1 MKSRGESGF
10 AMLLV
15 FALAAAVAIKLYIET
30 PRILFEAQ
38 RQKEQLLIDRGEEYK
53 RAIQLYFRK
62 SKQYPPTIDALEN
75 TNNVRFLRKKY
86 EDPVSGKKEW
96 RLIHVGPGGVFTD
109 SITNK
114 PKDQGEKKDQ
124 AFNPYLVNSTILG
137 SAPPPGAATAVPPR
151 RASEGQQPKAG
162 ETTLI
167 VGPQPGVPYQPQP
180 FPGQSYPGQASPAP
194 SYPGQPSPAPSYP
207 GQQVPGQTPFAG
219 QAFFAGQPY
228 QNQQIPGQQ
237 SPGAPPPQAGGG
249 FGSFYPAPPVN
260 SQTGGVSQQQ
270 PSPYSGQASP
280 YPNQQ
285 GGSNAFPVPGQNE
298 ATRMIGQLLTSPR
311 PGGPPPGIGAP
322 LGGGAQIGAGIAGV
336 ASLSEQTGI
345 KIYNERDK
353 YNEWEFIYDFS
364 KDKTMV
370 GAAAGLPAA
379 GTPGAAPFGTPAG
392 PVQPNQPGGGSLGF
406 QPLPGSF
413 GQQPTG
419 GGNFPG
425 QPPGQQF
432 PQPGISGVGYVP
444 RPGGQTGQ
452 NPVPLPSAGSS
463 GGGFGGGFGSGFGG
477 GFGAPAPG
485 AGQPGQPG
493 AQPAPQPGVPVR
505 PRNQ

>member
-15 FALAAAVAIKLYIET
+15 FALAAAVAITLYIET

-62 SKQYPPTIDALEN
+62 TKQYPPTIDALEN

-109 SITNK
+109 SLTNK

-124 AFNPYLVNSTILG
+124 AFNPYLVNSNILG

-151 RASEGQQPKAG
+151 RASEGQQSKPG

-167 VGPQPGVPYQPQP
+167 GLGQPQPGVAYQPQPPP
-180 FPGQSYPGQASPAP
+180 FPGQSYPGQ
-194 SYPGQPSPAPSYP
+194 PSPAPLYP
-207 GQQVPGQTPFAG
+207 GQQVPGQTPSPG
-219 QAFFAGQPY
+219 QPFFAGQPY

-237 SPGAPPPQAGGG
+237 GASAPPPQAAGG
-249 FGSFYPAPPVN
+249 FGSFYPAAPVN
-260 SQTGGVSQQQ
+260 SQTGGVSQQ
-270 PSPYSGQASP
+270 PNPYPGQGSP
-280 YPNQQ
+280 YPNQL
-285 GGSNAFPVPGQNE
+285 GGSNAFPVPGQND

-364 KDKTMV
+364 KDKAMV
-370 GAAAGLPAA
+370 GAAAGVPAIGTPA
-379 GTPGAAPFGTPAG
+379 GTAPFGTPAV
-392 PVQPNQPGGGSLGF
+392 PVQPSQTGGGSMGF
-406 QPLPGSF
+406 QPFPGSF

-419 GGNFPG
+419 GGTFPG
-425 QPPGQQF
+425 QYPGQQF
-432 PQPGISGVGYVP
+432 PQPGIGGTGFVP

-477 GFGAPAPG
+477 GFGAPATG

-493 AQPAPQPGVPVR
+493 AQPVPQPGVPVR